1 MVSVHICENK
11 KIRASK
17 EDWEY
22 SRARVTIKWV
32 VGVDLTEN
40 GVF

>member
-1 MVSVHICENK
+1 MVSVHIWENK

-22 SRARVTIKWV
+22 SQARITIK
-32 VGVDLTEN
+32 
-40 GVF
+40 